1 MSLNI
6 KDPEAHQL
14 AQATGES
21 MTHVVKEALRRGR
34 SAEVI
39 VDTSALVAI
48 LYREPEAAAFAQL
61 IYDADVRRISGP
73 PFIPLNPPFG
83 RMSGRSD

>member
-1 MSLNI
+1 
-6 KDPEAHQL
+6 
-14 AQATGES
+14 
-21 MTHVVKEALRRGR
+21 
-34 SAEVI
+34 VI